1 LKDYIVKIFDPSMI
15 YFLKESPFG
24 DDIYVVVVK
33 ESEKIAEKLSK
44 LYQQAKDEIAVVVLT
59 LEEYRNFETL
69 LSEKGEKLY

>member
-1 LKDYIVKIFDPSMI
+1 MI

>member
-1 LKDYIVKIFDPSMI
+1 
-15 YFLKESPFG
+15 LKESPFG